1 MYQGQRERIMLA
13 AVDLVAKRGYRGT
26 TVEQIIKRAGVARV
40 TFYENFENREDCLL
54 ACFEQGIEEARSRM
68 AAAAVPA
75 EGREWPQL
83 VRAGLAALL
92 DYVASEPAVA
102 RTCLVETVT
111 AGPKALAHYERALG
125 SFTFFFSEG
134 RQLAEQGEE
143 LPETLE
149 ESIVGGIIWMIHQR
163 LVSGEQDEIPGLL
176 PTMLEFSVAPYLG
189 EELAAKV
196 ASEA

>member
-1 MYQGQRERIMLA
+1 
-13 AVDLVAKRGYRGT
+13 
-26 TVEQIIKRAGVARV
+26 
-40 TFYENFENREDCLL
+40 
-54 ACFEQGIEEARSRM
+54 
-68 AAAAVPA
+68 
-75 EGREWPQL
+75 
-83 VRAGLAALL
+83 
-92 DYVASEPAVA
+92 
-102 RTCLVETVT
+102 
-111 AGPKALAHYERALG
+111 LAHYERVLG